1 MFWAVYVL
9 SSGSIQ
15 FNVVEFTRSYLNW
28 TPEYLFTLGKIYAYP
43 NLRFL
48 YRENQYSN
56 FMNVIIGLISIP
68 NYDANLGNVK
78 KLSCIKNYR
87 FPINET
93 PKVPHY
99 KIFRILFF
107 V

>member
-1 MFWAVYVL
+1 MSCLRGPSNLTSLNSHVL
-9 SSGSIQ
+9 TSIELR
-15 FNVVEFTRSYLNW
+15 VLIYARE
-28 TPEYLFTLGKIYAYP
+28 IYAYL